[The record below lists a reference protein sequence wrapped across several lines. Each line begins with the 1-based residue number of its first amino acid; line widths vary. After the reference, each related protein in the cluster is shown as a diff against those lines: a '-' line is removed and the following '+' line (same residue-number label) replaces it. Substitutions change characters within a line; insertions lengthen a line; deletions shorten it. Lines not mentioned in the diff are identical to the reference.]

1 MRTADCPDYQQE
13 PAVPDTHDRDSVA
26 DLRFRALSRWDN
38 EGGAIATTPQVDVP
52 SLTPAELV
60 QMRIRVIAVENV
72 LIAVL
77 AEGSDRQRQVAHD
90 MATYIAPRPGAS
102 HHALT
107 IEAGK
112 HMTALVDRAVHF
124 RSIEP

>member
-1 MRTADCPDYQQE
+1 MPVTRD
-13 PAVPDTHDRDSVA
+13 HDSVA

-52 SLTPAELV
+52 LLTPAELV

-77 AEGSDRQRQVAHD
+77 AEGSDRQRQVARD

-102 HHALT
+102 HHSLT

-112 HMTALVDRAVHF
+112 HITALVDRAVHF
-124 RSIEP
+124 QSIDA